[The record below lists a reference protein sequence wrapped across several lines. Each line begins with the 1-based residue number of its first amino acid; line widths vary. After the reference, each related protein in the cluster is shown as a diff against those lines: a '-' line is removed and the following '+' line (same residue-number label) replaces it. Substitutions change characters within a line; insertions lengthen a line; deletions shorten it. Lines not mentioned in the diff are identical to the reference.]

1 MQLDDGECVP
11 CEPIV
16 VGDMQGVKR
25 VMGMS
30 ESCHSVWCKCRARGE
45 VDGEGPQHE
54 YGRAGEHFETY
65 DAMIEFFDSIGCE
78 FKEEDFLLA
87 NAHLSRGLFYGGA
100 FTPFTCPSCGYNP
113 SAAEAKADLAKFNAM
128 DDAEQKEAR
137 RMHVQG
143 GGHWHVELYIMGPL
157 VRKKDGGFG
166 MRRCG
171 VDLLHLVYLNVFKH
185 LFKYTIHEPLPDS
198 KKAVVSKYLK
208 AAGFY
213 SYDAADDS
221 DDPVKRWI
229 GREVKRFLHEA
240 DVHLPFFLSLSS
252 GQIDV
257 CEETAAATN
266 AAGEEEMDVSGD
278 EFEPTED
285 EIEAEAAI
293 APLISLNADRWDR
306 FLEWTRDIEQPWVA
320 DTDQYRKERALQWC
334 NGARAVARDLYDLK
348 PTMHSW
354 VPHIACNILILCP
367 AKSCHWGT
375 RAAALQMHVSL
386 LAPVRSG

>member
-1 MQLDDGECVP
+1 MQLADEGEIHVGENGRCERDACKCAAQLYSRFSRAMRSNFSPERPARPILFFDGTGGSLGKGICHAELGSADFTGDCKQSRATLNPLAMYAGNDHALPLRANLALSARTFNDLIAAGQMQLDDGECVP

-143 GGHWHVELYIMGPL
+143 GGTGTWSSTLWGL
-157 VRKKDGGFG
+157 SCARRTGGSE
-166 MRRCG
+166 CAG
-171 VDLLHLVYLNVFKH
+171 VGW
-185 LFKYTIHEPLPDS
+185 TCCT
-198 KKAVVSKYLK
+198 
-208 AAGFY
+208 
-213 SYDAADDS
+213 
-221 DDPVKRWI
+221 
-229 GREVKRFLHEA
+229 
-240 DVHLPFFLSLSS
+240 LS
-252 GQIDV
+252 
-257 CEETAAATN
+257 T
-266 AAGEEEMDVSGD
+266 
-278 EFEPTED
+278 
-285 EIEAEAAI
+285 
-293 APLISLNADRWDR
+293 
-306 FLEWTRDIEQPWVA
+306 
-320 DTDQYRKERALQWC
+320 
-334 NGARAVARDLYDLK
+334 
-348 PTMHSW
+348 
-354 VPHIACNILILCP
+354 
-367 AKSCHWGT
+367 
-375 RAAALQMHVSL
+375 
-386 LAPVRSG
+386 